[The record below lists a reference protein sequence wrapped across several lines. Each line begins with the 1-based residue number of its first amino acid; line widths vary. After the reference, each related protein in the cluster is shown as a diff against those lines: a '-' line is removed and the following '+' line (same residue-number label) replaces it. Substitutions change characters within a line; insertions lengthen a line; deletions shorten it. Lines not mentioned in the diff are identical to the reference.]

1 MTEETAGAETPAA
14 DGVAPEAM
22 VETPDT
28 TTGQPADAENTDEA
42 SDTGEDSGTDA
53 AAKPNWASDRIKEL
67 TRKRREAERRAERA
81 EQRLRE
87 AESASLDDLDY
98 EDQIAE
104 RTVRRSRKEQVELE
118 RESVRDLAMEAFA
131 ESESAARGKYTDYDA
146 ITRNPSL
153 AITESMLE
161 VVADEERGPE
171 VLYHLGK
178 NPVLAAEIA
187 AMPIARQARELGKLA
202 ERISTQRQSPKQPP
216 DPVKPVSGIKAGG
229 VKDPSKMSMSEYI
242 KWREA
247 NP

>member
-1 MTEETAGAETPAA
+1 MIDETAGAETPAA
-14 DGVAPEAM
+14 DGVEPEAT

-28 TTGQPADAENTDEA
+28 TTGQPSDAENTDEA

-87 AESASLDDLDY
+87 SEKASLDDLDY

-104 RTVRRSRKEQVELE
+104 RTLRRNRKEQVELE
-118 RESVRDLAMEAFA
+118 RESVRELAMEAFA
-131 ESESAARGKYTDYDA
+131 ESEAVARGRYADYDA
-146 ITRNPSL
+146 VVRNPSL

-161 VVADEERGPE
+161 VVADEERGPD

-178 NPVLAAEIA
+178 NPALAAQIA
-187 AMPIARQARELGKLA
+187 AMPVARQARELGKLA
-202 ERISTQRQSPKQPP
+202 ERISSPRNAPKPP
-216 DPVKPVSGIKAGG
+216 PTPVTPVSGIKSGG
-229 VKDPSKMSMSEYI
+229 VKDPSKMSMAEYI